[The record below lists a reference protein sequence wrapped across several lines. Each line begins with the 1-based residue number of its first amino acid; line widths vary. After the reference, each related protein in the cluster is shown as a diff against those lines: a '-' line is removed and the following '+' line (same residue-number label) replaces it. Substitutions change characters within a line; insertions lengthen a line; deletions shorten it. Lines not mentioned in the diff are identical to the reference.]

1 MSKGSS
7 NFFIN
12 LMTSGKFFR
21 EDDPEKMDMTIRY
34 VLLNSMIF
42 VGCTLLVLFGVES
55 FREQAFLQGILDFSM
70 AAITLVGFVLLRTP
84 APFIWSSGLTVLSF
98 MGLCAFLVYTGGV
111 QNSGVLWAYSF
122 PLLAIFL
129 LGIRLGS
136 LLTALLGI
144 FLGMVVL
151 VPGFSPQK
159 YEAAFAFRGI
169 GVYLLVTL
177 CTMVYEI
184 TKMNKDQRLLK
195 LTASLK
201 EERDQIAAMKDNL
214 REALFLLDRQGK
226 IQGQYSP
233 ILEAMLGKTNLT
245 GEIFLDILS
254 PSLSAKE
261 KGLLED
267 FFAMV
272 LEQRFDAAMLE
283 DINPLKEF
291 TYLPP
296 GGTAP
301 RTLSVTCSCLQREN
315 GEAYLLCTLRD
326 LTREVELRRQLEEEE
341 KKRQQEMRALFE
353 VVHVD
358 PRIFEDF
365 IQEMDYQFVH
375 INGALKN
382 SEEDNRQTL
391 LEVYQYI
398 HAVKANAVILGL
410 SDFAEKLHSLEQEI
424 KLIQNK
430 EEITFQ
436 DMLHLTVEIEKVYR
450 EKDTFEQLLNR
461 IRSFSATSSQLQEE
475 QVLVQTLERTIKKLC
490 HELGKQATLSVGTL
504 EHGALQQL
512 DFRLLKEILIQLV
525 RNALVHGIET
535 PEERQRKGKPAAGT
549 IFVSLEKKGDQLC
562 CVVGD
567 DGNGLCFERIRQQAE
582 RRGMRIEPSKERQQL
597 LQYIFSP
604 GFSTQDE
611 ADLHSGRGVGLS
623 LVKDRVYATGG
634 SIKIATE
641 EGKGCRFYLYFPL
654 EKNHSVA
661 G

>member
-1 MSKGSS
+1 MSKGSQ

-42 VGCTLLVLFGVES
+42 VGCTLLVLFGIQS
-55 FREQAFLQGILDFSM
+55 FKAQARMQGILDFSM
-70 AAITLVGFVLLRTP
+70 AVITLVGFVLLRTP
-84 APFIWSSGLTVLSF
+84 APFIWSSGLTVFSF
-98 MGLCAFLVYTGGV
+98 MGLCGFLVYTGGV
-111 QNSGVLWAYSF
+111 QGSGVLWAYSF
-122 PLLAIFL
+122 PLLSIFL

-136 LLTALLGI
+136 LLTAMLGI
-144 FLGMVVL
+144 FLGVVVL
-151 VPGFSPQK
+151 IPGFSPQK
-159 YEAAFAFRGI
+159 YEVAFAFRSI
-169 GVYLLVTL
+169 GVYILVTV

-184 TKMNKDQRLLK
+184 TKMNKDARLLK
-195 LTASLK
+195 LTSSLK
-201 EERDQIAAMKDNL
+201 DERDQIAAMKDNL
-214 REALFLLDRQGK
+214 REALFLLDRQGN
-226 IQGQYSP
+226 IQSQYSP

-245 GEIFLDILS
+245 GNAFLDLLA
-254 PSLSAKE
+254 PSFSVKE
-261 KGLLED
+261 RELLED

-272 LEQRFDAAMLE
+272 IDQRFDPSMLE

-296 GGTAP
+296 GGASP
-301 RTLSVTCSCLQREN
+301 RTLSATCSRLQREN
-315 GEAYLLCTLRD
+315 GEVYLLCTLRD

-365 IQEMDYQFVH
+365 IQEMDYQFTH

-382 SEEDNRQTL
+382 SEQDNHHAL
-391 LEVYQYI
+391 LEVYQSV

-410 SDFAEKLHSLEQEI
+410 SDFAEKLHTLEQEI
-424 KLIQNK
+424 KLIQSK
-430 EEITFQ
+430 EDITFQ

-450 EKDTFEQLLNR
+450 EKDTFEQLLTR
-461 IRSFSATSSQLQEE
+461 IRSFSSTSSQLQEE
-475 QVLVQTLERTIKKLC
+475 QVLIQTLERTIEKLC
-490 HELGKQATLSVGTL
+490 QEVGKKAVLSVETL
-504 EHGALQQL
+504 DREALQHL

-525 RNALVHGIET
+525 RNAVVHGIES
-535 PEERQRKGKPAAGT
+535 PEERKRIGKPVAGT
-549 IFVSLEKKGDQLC
+549 IFVSLEKKDSQLC
-562 CVVGD
+562 CMVGD
-567 DGNGLCFERIRQQAE
+567 DGTGICFERIREQAE
-582 RRGMRIEPSKERQQL
+582 RRGMPIEPNKERQQL

-623 LVKDRVYATGG
+623 LVKDRVYAVGG

-641 EGKGCRFYLYFPL
+641 KGKGCRFYLYFPL